1 MRVRRAATC
10 RGARQSPCRRAHTA
24 ARPPMRRARATR
36 AARSRGRRGSA
47 ARPGELRIMLVRAA
61 VAAAATLAAAVGA
74 GCGGGDPAALPPACS
89 NGPDTILRALERA
102 PGEVRLE
109 DGTRVS
115 ECVEHAFDD
124 GELQQLGT
132 SLTPA
137 ADTLAARGTPTAALQ
152 LGYLIGAVRRGA
164 GRTNGIHA
172 ELVRHLEG
180 TAPARDP
187 ALVAATRR
195 GIAAGEARG

>member
-1 MRVRRAATC
+1 M
-10 RGARQSPCRRAHTA
+10 
-24 ARPPMRRARATR
+24 
-36 AARSRGRRGSA
+36 
-47 ARPGELRIMLVRAA
+47 RAA

-74 GCGGGDPAALPPACS
+74 GCGGGDPAPLSPACS
-89 NGPDTILRALERA
+89 NGPGAILRALAGA
-102 PGEVRLE
+102 PGRVRLE
-109 DGTRVS
+109 DGTRLS

-124 GELQQLGT
+124 GELQVLGT
-132 SLTPA
+132 TLTPA
-137 ADTLAARGTPTAALQ
+137 ADTLAARATPTAALQ

-180 TAPARDP
+180 TATVRKP

>member
-1 MRVRRAATC
+1 M
-10 RGARQSPCRRAHTA
+10 
-24 ARPPMRRARATR
+24 
-36 AARSRGRRGSA
+36 
-47 ARPGELRIMLVRAA
+47 RAA
-61 VAAAATLAAAVGA
+61 VAAAATLVAAMGA
-74 GCGGGDPAALPPACS
+74 GCGGADPAPLPPACS
-89 NGPDTILRALERA
+89 NGPDTILRALARA
-102 PGEVRLE
+102 PGDVRLE
-109 DGTRVS
+109 DGTRLS

-137 ADTLAARGTPTAALQ
+137 ADTLAARATETSALQ

-180 TAPARDP
+180 AATATEP